1 MSVYAKFSFI
11 LLLNTDPP
19 DPPTV
24 STSAIPINLTTN
36 NYNLSLECEI
46 MPDNGFHYEWVKRSK
61 PLPMERIQVHSSR
74 MTIKNLKPEDS
85 GDYRCI
91 VSNSTG
97 AIRSQ
102 YKKVV
107 VTGTYVSMLML
118 VIYCEHMCL

>member
-1 MSVYAKFSFI
+1 MSVYARFSFI
-11 LLLNTDPP
+11 FLLNIDPP

-24 STSAIPINLTTN
+24 STPVMPINLTTN

-46 MPDNGFHYEWVKRSK
+46 MADNGFHYEWVKRSK
-61 PLPMERIQVHSSR
+61 PLPMERVQVHSSR

-85 GDYRCI
+85 GDYQCI

-107 VTGTYVSMLML
+107 ITGTYISLLML